1 MDRPVRLIELGP
13 APFWQTQAAYHAVAG
28 LMGEGTPDTI
38 ILTSPR
44 TPYLCLGYH
53 DHYGAVL
60 DPAAVARRGLP
71 VMRRRVGGGT
81 TYLDGEQIFY
91 QCVFHHRR
99 VPAFFSAVYERM
111 LSAPLAVLRGLGLPA
126 TLRDTV
132 ELEVAG
138 RRVAGIGGGRIGEA
152 AVVVGNLLRD
162 FDYGAMAEVWRAPWP
177 GFRALAAEALAERV
191 TTLRRLGVGLSLDEL
206 GARLREAFGASLGRP
221 LVAGR
226 LSVAERRYAR
236 RLGARMLAPEY
247 VAMREETPPP
257 GRPLK
262 VAGGV
267 FIHAVE
273 ADLGGLRV
281 RASLR
286 ALGEMIA
293 AARVE
298 PEPGLDHTAVEQ
310 ALVGA
315 AVMGW
320 RERLAAE
327 AVLSTPLVPSSIWVT
342 NRSRPLPSG

>member
-1 MDRPVRLIELGP
+1 MDRPIRLIDLGP

-28 LMGEGTPDTI
+28 LMVEAAPDTI

-53 DHYGAVL
+53 DVYDGVL

-99 VPAFFSAVYERM
+99 VPAMFGAVYAHM

-132 ELEVAG
+132 ELEVER

-162 FDYGAMAEVWRAPWP
+162 FDYGAMAEVWRSPWP
-177 GFRALAAEALAERV
+177 GFRALAAEALSERV
-191 TTLRRLGVGLSLDEL
+191 TTLRRLGVDLAPGEL
-206 GARLREAFGASLGRP
+206 GERLREAFAASLGRP

-226 LSVAERRYAR
+226 LTPAERRYAR

-247 VAMREETPPP
+247 VALRDAIPPA

-267 FIHAVE
+267 FVHAVE
-273 ADLGGLRV
+273 AELGGLRI

-286 ALGEMIA
+286 AQGEVIA

-298 PEPGLDHTAVEQ
+298 PEPGLDHAAVEQ

-315 AVMGW
+315 PVAGW
-320 RERLAAE
+320 HERLAAE
-327 AVLSTPLVPSSIWVT
+327 AVWSDRSI
-342 NRSRPLPSG
+342 P

>member
-1 MDRPVRLIELGP
+1 MDRPIRLIDLGP

-38 ILTSPR
+38 ILVSPR

-53 DHYGAVL
+53 DHYRAVL
-60 DPAAVARRGLP
+60 DPVAVARRGLP

-99 VPAFFSAVYERM
+99 VPALFGAVYERM
-111 LSAPLAVLRGLGLPA
+111 LGAPLAVLRGLGLPA

-132 ELEVAG
+132 ELEVEG

-177 GFRALAAEALAERV
+177 RFRALAAEALAERV
-191 TTLRRLGVGLSLDEL
+191 TTLRRLGVVMPLGEL
-206 GARLREAFGASLGRP
+206 TARLREAYAASLGRP

-226 LSVAERRYAR
+226 LTPAERRYAR
-236 RLGARMLAPEY
+236 RLGARMLAHEY
-247 VAMREETPPP
+247 VTMRDEVAPS

-273 ADLGGLRV
+273 THLDGVRV

-286 ALGEMIA
+286 VHGEVVA

-298 PEPGLDHTAVEQ
+298 PEPGLDQAAVEQ
-310 ALVGA
+310 ILVGA
-315 AVMGW
+315 AVTSW
-320 RERLAAE
+320 RERLAA
-327 AVLSTPLVPSSIWVT
+327 VT
-342 NRSRPLPSG
+342 TV